1 MIAKRAAKFPLGK
14 ILATPGALK
23 ALRDSGQAPLDFL
36 ARHACGDW
44 GDVCPDDRAAND
56 RALESGERL
65 LSAYRTN
72 EGSRIWIITE
82 WDRSVTTI
90 LLPEEY

>member
-1 MIAKRAAKFPLGK
+1 MIAKRTARFPLGK

-23 ALRDSGQAPLDFL
+23 ALSDSGQAPLDFL
-36 ARHACGDW
+36 SRHARCDW
-44 GDVCPDDRAAND
+44 GDVCLEDRAAND
-56 RALESGERL
+56 RALEDGERL

-72 EGSRIWIITE
+72 EGARLWVITE